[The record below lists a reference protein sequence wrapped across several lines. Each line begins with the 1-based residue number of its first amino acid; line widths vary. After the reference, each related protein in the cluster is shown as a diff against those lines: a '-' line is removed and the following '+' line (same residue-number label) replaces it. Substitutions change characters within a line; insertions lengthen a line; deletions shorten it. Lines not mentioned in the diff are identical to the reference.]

1 MKTRLKT
8 AGVMILALLVLVWL
22 DIYILNFAIFAVA
35 LGIAVMES
43 LKLYGIKENDLAIL
57 SVILF
62 AVFALLGGGSFAYT
76 YQFIIAIIL
85 ISSSVLVFKNH
96 ESLKP
101 LLPLI
106 YPTAPIF
113 VMFSVYDVLGM
124 SYLVYMLILVAVA
137 DSGAYFVGKLL
148 GSHSFTPTSP
158 NKTIEG
164 TIGGII
170 LATFIGGLYYG
181 IFMDGSLKNPL
192 FATIFI
198 IIASIFGDLFESYL
212 KRKAGVKDSG
222 NLFPG
227 HGGMLD
233 RIDSYLFASIALS
246 LVSSW

>member
-1 MKTRLKT
+1 
-8 AGVMILALLVLVWL
+8 MILALIVLVWL
-22 DIYILNFAIFAVA
+22 DIYLLNFAIFALA

-43 LKLYGIKENDLAIL
+43 LKLYDIENNDLAIF

-62 AVFALLGGGSFAYT
+62 CVFVLFGGGSFAST
-76 YQFIIAIIL
+76 YKFILATIL
-85 ISSSVLVFKNH
+85 VVSSVLVFKNH

-101 LLPLI
+101 LLPVF
-106 YPTAPIF
+106 YPMAPIF

-124 SYLVYMLILVAVA
+124 KYLVYMLVLVAAA

-164 TIGGII
+164 TIGGIVI
-170 LATFIGGLYYG
+170 ATFAGGLYYG
-181 IFMDGSLKNPL
+181 IFMDGGLKNPL
-192 FATIFI
+192 LATLFI

-246 LVSSW
+246 LVVSW